1 MEFQWKPEVFLAYL
15 GQAAFRRA
23 LVLARK
29 LRHQGHGCYLDFSGG
44 SLKSQMRL
52 ANKLGAEHV
61 LIIGEDE
68 LARERYSIKRLQ
80 DAKQWDITFP
90 ELSAYLQSR
99 TISLKV

>member
-1 MEFQWKPEVFLAYL
+1 
-15 GQAAFRRA
+15 
-23 LVLARK
+23 
-29 LRHQGHGCYLDFSGG
+29 
-44 SLKSQMRL
+44 
-52 ANKLGAEHV
+52 V